1 MNEDP
6 HSFLGQLHGKKL
18 RGERRNQECFR
29 TKCRK
34 LLSVC
39 VLALERVQNPMV
51 VHKVGVAQLFLTL
64 PFFIS
69 LWDLFLVVYGLCF
82 SPLYY
87 LHFICCKDNVPQSQ
101 KTKGGW
107 WQASCFFIIFREWL
121 LFAKYVTHSCILQSW
136 NLCSWESNNNNKKC
150 CLVDN
155 KLWVGCGLCGCPPGF
170 LHQKSY
176 PWSLVVIRDACQ
188 PQLITLDVLGSLLVQ
203 KCVRIWCA
211 LLVFVIR
218 WESSSYVFP
227 CIYFCGSIS
236 WRSVSQKPSACGR
249 QLSSSSLLRVGQNAE
264 YLNPL
269 SPSEVFIG
277 GKAFVNVLLRLI

>member
-1 MNEDP
+1 MRILTI
-6 HSFLGQLHGKKL
+6 FLGQLHGKKL

-136 NLCSWESNNNNKKC
+136 NLCSWESNNNNKKMLPC
-150 CLVDN
+150 WQQAVSG
-155 KLWVGCGLCGCPPGF
+155 LWALWLPTWIPPSEE
-170 LHQKSY
+170 L
-176 PWSLVVIRDACQ
+176 PL
-188 PQLITLDVLGSLLVQ
+188 VLGGYQ
-203 KCVRIWCA
+203 GCV
-211 LLVFVIR
+211 
-218 WESSSYVFP
+218 STTTHY
-227 CIYFCGSIS
+227 S
-236 WRSVSQKPSACGR
+236 WRVGVFA
-249 QLSSSSLLRVGQNAE
+249 SSKVC
-264 YLNPL
+264 
-269 SPSEVFIG
+269 
-277 GKAFVNVLLRLI
+277 